1 MWNFSVV
8 YDRKVHG
15 FFSPIKFLRHLSH
28 TNVERE
34 NGLCLA
40 LSPNM
45 EVGTH
50 HPFGP
55 NPNGSTDHVK
65 NQVIQAHLVTPLK
78 INMEHNHGGLE
89 DHVPF

>member
-8 YDRKVHG
+8 YDMKVHG

-34 NGLCLA
+34 NAWWLA

-50 HPFGP
+50 HPEEAL
-55 NPNGSTDHVK
+55 
-65 NQVIQAHLVTPLK
+65 IR
-78 INMEHNHGGLE
+78 MEALIM
-89 DHVPF
+89 